1 MGGGLLSARNLK
13 SEVADVGLRLA
24 PGRPRQA
31 AAQGNGNGTVF
42 NHDRPHL
49 RPLQVQPSASRPCRR
64 GTPCSS
70 SAAGRWSSAILQRHC
85 TLNPEILPQPHFA
98 CGAQARDPIP
108 QFRSWAL
115 EQGLLTDGKIKVSL
129 HTLPPA
135 TQLLTPC
142 CSQCRKQ
149 CVAVWYFC

>member
-1 MGGGLLSARNLK
+1 MISRTYVHCKYSHLHPVHAGAGPHAAVPQLGAGAAPSCSATALSALK
-13 SEVADVGLRLA
+13 IFSE
-24 PGRPRQA
+24 
-31 AAQGNGNGTVF
+31 
-42 NHDRPHL
+42 
-49 RPLQVQPSASRPCRR
+49 
-64 GTPCSS
+64 
-70 SAAGRWSSAILQRHC
+70 
-85 TLNPEILPQPHFA
+85 PHFA
-98 CGAQARDPIP
+98 CGAQGRDPIP